1 MSVAPPYFPPKHVA
15 EVERRAIDWTSAISA
30 GDGIS
35 TSTWSVDPAGMTLSS
50 PALAGSLTSILVA
63 SGISGKTHTI
73 RNTVTTNL
81 GFTLVEVVPLSVF

>member
-1 MSVAPPYFPPKHVA
+1 MSVAPSYFAPKHAA
-15 EVERRAIDWTSAISA
+15 EVERRAIDWTAA
-30 GDGIS
+30 LPTGDSIT

-50 PALAGSLTSILVA
+50 PALAGSLSSILVA
-63 SGISGKTHTI
+63 GGISGKTHTL